1 MGFWW
6 LLGFSQVARG
16 LGDHF
21 VTTVAHPWVSYA
33 LSVALSCPMLF

>member
-1 MGFWW
+1 MCFRW

-21 VTTVAHPWVSYA
+21 AITRAYIELMNVRGVAF
-33 LSVALSCPMLF
+33 L